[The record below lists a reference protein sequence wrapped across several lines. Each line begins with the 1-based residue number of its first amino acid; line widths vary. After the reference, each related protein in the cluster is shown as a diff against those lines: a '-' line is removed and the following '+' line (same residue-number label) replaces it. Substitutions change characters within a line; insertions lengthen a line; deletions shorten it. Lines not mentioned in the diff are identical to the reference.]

1 MMKLAVA
8 FKSFFFKKNKNLF
21 WLLCSLQC
29 ICEVQKKFTADDY
42 TKVPKLVKCEIIFWD
57 EN

>member
-8 FKSFFFKKNKNLF
+8 FYSFFIFFYLL

-29 ICEVQKKFTADDY
+29 ICEVQKEFTADDY
-42 TKVPKLVKCEIIFWD
+42 TKVPELVKCEIIFWA